1 MVWSGSIFE
10 PSRLMA
16 IDSLGK
22 ITVQERILDIELV
35 NRPLTGRCKVK
46 YCTYG
51 CWFHHRRE
59 SLMEI
64 YSRSLR
70 EPSDNP
76 SGFAPLERSV
86 GVELVLEQPLPGD
99 DIGMCWPRHQRP
111 SAVGLQSIIL
121 RLHRC

>member
-46 YCTYG
+46 VSPPERKSDGNLLQVVERTLVQPIWLCAARA
-51 CWFHHRRE
+51 FRR
-59 SLMEI
+59 
-64 YSRSLR
+64 R
-70 EPSDNP
+70 
-76 SGFAPLERSV
+76 
-86 GVELVLEQPLPGD
+86 
-99 DIGMCWPRHQRP
+99 
-111 SAVGLQSIIL
+111 
-121 RLHRC
+121 